1 MAKNCVKITKSTFL
15 GAKQWGGHW
24 GGGGGGGGGGASLFL
39 GGGGG
44 GGGGQ
49 GQADSLGSGRQ
60 YTSTSDVSHSN
71 ELEHQR
77 FPQI

>member
-24 GGGGGGGGGGASLFL
+24 GGGGGGGGGG
-39 GGGGG
+39 
-44 GGGGQ
+44 GQ
-49 GQADSLGSGRQ
+49 GQADFLGSGRQ

-71 ELEHQR
+71 ELEHQM